1 MYLCQIKGKS
11 TQYKDILQVCSL
23 SLAILLCASV
33 SNGME
38 VDKVTDEVADEVADM
53 VAHIVANMVS

>member
-1 MYLCQIKGKS
+1 MYLFQIKGKS

-23 SLAILLCASV
+23 SLAILLCGSV

-38 VDKVTDEVADEVADM
+38 VDKVTDEVVDEVAGEVTDEVAD
-53 VAHIVANMVS
+53 